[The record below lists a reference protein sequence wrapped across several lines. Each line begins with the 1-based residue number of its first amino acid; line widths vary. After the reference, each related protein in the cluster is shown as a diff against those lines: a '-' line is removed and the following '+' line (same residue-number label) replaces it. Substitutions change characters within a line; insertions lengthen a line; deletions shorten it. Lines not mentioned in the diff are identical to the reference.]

1 MISSIIKKVAS
12 TFAVLAIVGTSA
24 SAQVVVTAGSTYN
37 QDFNSPAFTT
47 EVADAGSG
55 VAAWSFTN
63 NSTYLG
69 WMRQVSGGGNTDR
82 QDKDFIGE
90 GINGATVRFGNV
102 GNGGSYSEPTTDR
115 TLMSLVRDAT
125 EVSFGVVF
133 RVSGA
138 DVTGVNVAYTG
149 EQWFRAVDA
158 STLDFQYKVLSSFDG
173 STFKINDETG
183 WTDANALAFTS
194 LKTGTAQL
202 INGNYS
208 GAEFGPNSTGLSA
221 TINLAASDGQYIA
234 FRWRQF
240 DRFSAPQESGLGVDD
255 LSITFVPEPSTY
267 ALLAGLATLGLVM
280 VRRRRQL

>member
-1 MISSIIKKVAS
+1 MIKTHISGNIFIIAGILILGS
-12 TFAVLAIVGTSA
+12 AA
-24 SAQVVVTAGSTYN
+24 SAQVVVTAGSTYD
-37 QDFNSPAFTT
+37 QDFNTPDFAT
-47 EVADAGSG
+47 EVAAAGTG

-115 TLMSLVRDAT
+115 ALMSLVRDAT

-138 DVTGVNVAYTG
+138 DVTGVNVSYTG

-158 STLDFQYKVLSSFDG
+158 STLDFQYKILSSFDG

-183 WTDANALAFTS
+183 WTDANALDFTA

-208 GAEFGPNSTGLSA
+208 GAEFGPNNTGLSA
-221 TINLAASDGQYIA
+221 TLNLAASDGQYIA
-234 FRWRQF
+234 FRWRQV

-255 LSITFVPEPSTY
+255 FSVTFVPEPSTY
-267 ALLAGLATLGLVM
+267 ALLAGLAAVGLVM
-280 VRRRRQL
+280 LRRRRQP